1 MLLGR
6 PFLRHPETHPSQQY
20 AVDSPPLGNPCHSVK
35 VSSLWRDRDFL
46 KLWTGQTISEIG
58 SRITRE
64 GLPFAAV
71 TLLAASSA
79 QMGVL
84 FAIQGVTALLAGPVA
99 GHIADRYRHR
109 PILIAADGRGL
120 ALASIPIAAA
130 RGALTF
136 GILFWA
142 AVATG
147 ALTVFFDVAY
157 QAYLPR
163 VVERSQLL
171 EGNSKLALS
180 ASTAEV
186 VGPGLTGILIQTLT
200 APIAILLDSLSFL
213 ASAISISAIRRP
225 ERFEPS
231 MHSSEWK
238 DAASGFRFVAAH
250 PLLRPLALQIG
261 TMRFFGG
268 FLAPLYVLF
277 AVRDL
282 HLSAATIGFVV
293 MLGGISNLI
302 GSLLAPRVLLTFS
315 LGQVLI
321 GTTLLPGIAACLI
334 PLAPGSSWVWGAAF
348 LGASQLLG
356 DVAFPI
362 FGIHEL
368 TLRQSVAPPALLGR
382 VNAGIQMLQKGML
395 PLGALL
401 GGLLAQVIGTRE
413 TLGLGAVG
421 ILLSSLWLV
430 FSPIRRLREHPV
442 VATTDQ

>member
-1 MLLGR
+1 MPFPGTNQCRSVAYNLL
-6 PFLRHPETHPSQQY
+6 P
-20 AVDSPPLGNPCHSVK
+20 PCHPVR

-71 TLLAASSA
+71 TLLSASSA

-84 FAIQGVTALLAGPVA
+84 FAIQGLTALLAGPIA

-109 PILIAADGRGL
+109 PILIAADLGRGL
-120 ALASIPIAAA
+120 ALAAIPIAAA

-213 ASAISISAIRRP
+213 ASAISISAICRP
-225 ERFEPS
+225 ERFERS
-231 MHSSEWK
+231 IHSSEWK

-268 FLAPLYVLF
+268 FLSSPLR
-277 AVRDL
+277 AICC
-282 HLSAATIGFVV
+282 S
-293 MLGGISNLI
+293 
-302 GSLLAPRVLLTFS
+302 
-315 LGQVLI
+315 
-321 GTTLLPGIAACLI
+321 
-334 PLAPGSSWVWGAAF
+334 
-348 LGASQLLG
+348 
-356 DVAFPI
+356 
-362 FGIHEL
+362 
-368 TLRQSVAPPALLGR
+368 
-382 VNAGIQMLQKGML
+382 
-395 PLGALL
+395 
-401 GGLLAQVIGTRE
+401 
-413 TLGLGAVG
+413 
-421 ILLSSLWLV
+421 
-430 FSPIRRLREHPV
+430 
-442 VATTDQ
+442 